1 MPFQRPGLQ
10 EIVARVEGV
19 TASRLGL
26 GQLLR
31 RSILRAWARLVAGA
45 THLFHGH
52 LDWIARQAMVDTAE
66 LEHLNRHASIY
77 QINRKAAEF
86 ASGTVALVGNDGAE
100 IPEGTLLQRADG
112 MRYLTTAD
120 AEISAGGA
128 TVEVQAELAGAA
140 ANEDAEVTLSLVS
153 PISGVNSTGTI
164 LAGGLAG
171 GADEETDEAL
181 RARVLA
187 RIREKPQGGAAHDY
201 EAWTLEVA
209 GVTRVWVLPGWMG
222 AGSVGV
228 TFVKDADPSTIFP
241 AEQDLQDVRDH
252 LEPLRPVTADVVV
265 FAPTAK
271 LLQPTI
277 ALAPNSIAA
286 RDAVEAAIVALL
298 QREAEP
304 GGTLHLSRLSE
315 AISLAA
321 GESSHVLVAPVADV
335 VSQPHEL
342 LVLDSITWQ

>member
-1 MPFQRPGLQ
+1 MPFQRPGLT
-10 EIVARVEGV
+10 ELVARAEGE
-19 TASRLGL
+19 TASRLGFSRL
-26 GQLLR
+26 PR
-31 RSILRAWARLVAGA
+31 RSVLEALARMLAGA
-45 THLFHGH
+45 SHLLHGH
-52 LDWIARQAMVDTAE
+52 LDWTSRQAMVDTAE
-66 LEHLNRHASIY
+66 AEHLNRHASIY
-77 QINRKAAEF
+77 GINRKAAEF
-86 ASGTVALVGNDGAE
+86 ATGSVALTGNDGAAVSA
-100 IPEGTLLQRADG
+100 GTLLQRADG
-112 MRYLTTAD
+112 VRYLTLTD
-120 AEISAGGA
+120 VEISSGGA
-128 TVEVQAELAGAA
+128 TVDIQAELAGAA
-140 ANEDAEVTLSLVS
+140 ANEDAEVELFLVS
-153 PISGVNSTGTI
+153 PVSGVSSTATI
-164 LAGGLAG
+164 LAGGLAS
-171 GADEETDEAL
+171 GADEEDDEAL
-181 RARVLA
+181 RARVLQ

-209 GVTRVWVLPGWMG
+209 GITRAWILPGWIG
-222 AGSVGV
+222 VGTVGV